1 MLLMQAL
8 VLRTRLSLA
17 WERDQRSLLPEALQR
32 LSYWQPRHG
41 QPWLS
46 KQLVLGL
53 SLLPDW
59 SWSPLPK
66 SVELLNE

>member
-41 QPWLS
+41 FIA
-46 KQLVLGL
+46 VT
-53 SLLPDW
+53 
-59 SWSPLPK
+59 
-66 SVELLNE
+66 